1 MDDEEAKGRE
11 KYNNCSN
18 YFTAKTLVQTG
29 AKVGKNLS
37 Y

>member
-11 KYNNCSN
+11 NYDNSN
-18 YFTAKTLVQTG
+18 YFTATTLVQTG
-29 AKVGKNLS
+29 AKVGENLS